1 MLPELLFVILL
12 LLRYFNFLLKEKNR
26 RIHLDVR
33 STYFQ
38 ASKEAR
44 KTVQS
49 PHQHCEPF
57 FWHCPRSGGFSE
69 AQIQIHFPP
78 ETDFLNRKHLS
89 RIRLMKSMLHSC
101 GNSISNLQ
109 QKCIAFG
116 FMRNLGASMLWF
128 IKKHR
133 VQKLDN
139 LSLSVYE
146 TQVKK
151 YLFQHSLAWIQLKWY
166 YNKKNRETLKM
177 LSNVIANQNLT

>member
-1 MLPELLFVILL
+1 MSEALIFKQAKRPGRQFSLHI
-12 LLRYFNFLLKEKNR
+12 
-26 RIHLDVR
+26 
-33 STYFQ
+33 STV
-38 ASKEAR
+38 SHSSDTAR
-44 KTVQS
+44 GQVV
-49 PHQHCEPF
+49 
-57 FWHCPRSGGFSE
+57 FSE

-89 RIRLMKSMLHSC
+89 RIRLMKSVLHSC

-177 LSNVIANQNLT
+177 LPNVIVNQNLT